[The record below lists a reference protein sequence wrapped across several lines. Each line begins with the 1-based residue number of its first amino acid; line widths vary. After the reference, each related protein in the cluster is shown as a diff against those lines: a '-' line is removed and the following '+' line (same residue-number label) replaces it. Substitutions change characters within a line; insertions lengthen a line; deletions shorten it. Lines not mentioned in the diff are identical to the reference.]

1 MCLPF
6 PVLERERPVV
16 EGPAEDGVLERG
28 VVLDREEGVVC
39 GGVGGGEAGVEV
51 ETLHGEVTTSAVH
64 QAAAGVHDL
73 QHWAWVTGM
82 RWGTA
87 QWAKWGGRGG
97 GVT

>member
-6 PVLERERPVV
+6 PVLEREGPVV
-16 EGPAEDGVLERG
+16 EGPAEDGVLEGG

-51 ETLHGEVTTSAVH
+51 ETLHGEVTPRAVH

-73 QHWAWVTGM
+73 QHWAWVSGIN
-82 RWGTA
+82 
-87 QWAKWGGRGG
+87 GGEGDINS
-97 GVT
+97 